1 MSEKSH
7 KKSQKK
13 PGRKAKKPLQ
23 ANDVQGGKYVAQI
36 LDLLR
41 PLHAHCEDPKRRLHY
56 DEFCSWLLLYFFTPV
71 LDSMRG
77 LQQASDIAT
86 IKRKLKLPRFSL
98 GSFSEAA
105 QVFDPELLLPII
117 EEISG
122 CLGDIDSEKFPPNL
136 SHRPVAVDG
145 TLLEALPSMVWAL
158 WRDDE
163 HRAVKLHLQFD
174 LLKRAPENP
183 ILRHGQSSETQ
194 ALRESLQSGR
204 LYIADRGYFDFDLL
218 SSILAANSSFVARVR
233 NNIVYETI
241 EEKPLSQSDKRQGI
255 QADLIVRTGCHSKS
269 DIIEQPLRLVRIQVT
284 DGPTARGAGRVD
296 SKSKLYRKASS
307 DHTLT
312 LLTDQLDLD
321 VSHIAHL
328 YRNRWQIELFF
339 RWFKKVLQA
348 DRLLSV
354 SENGLTLVV
363 YCALIAS
370 LLVSLWTGRKPTKR
384 TFEMFCFYFCGMADE
399 QDMSAHIDR
408 LQAAEKNK

>member
-1 MSEKSH
+1 MSKQPH
-7 KKSQKK
+7 KR
-13 PGRKAKKPLQ
+13 PGRKAKKPLK
-23 ANDVQGGKYVAQI
+23 ADDVRGGKYVAQI

-41 PLHAHCEDPKRRLHY
+41 PLHAHCDDPKRQLHY
-56 DEFCSWLLLYFFTPV
+56 DEFCAWLLLYFFTPV

-86 IKRKLKLPRFSL
+86 LKRKLKLPRFSL

-105 QVFDPELLLPII
+105 QVFDPQLLVPII

-122 CLGDIDSEKFPPNL
+122 RLADIEPDKCLSDL
-136 SHRPVAVDG
+136 SRRPTAVDG
-145 TLLEALPSMVWAL
+145 TLLDALPSMVWAL

-163 HRAVKLHLQFD
+163 HRAAKLHLQFD
-174 LLKRAPENP
+174 LLKGAPEKP

-194 ALRESLQSGR
+194 ALRQSLMPGR

-218 SSILAANSSFVARVR
+218 ASILAANSSFVTRVR

-241 EEKPLSQSDKRQGI
+241 EERALSESDKQQGI
-255 QADLIVRTGCHSKS
+255 QADLIVRVGCQSRR
-269 DIIEQPLRLVRIQVT
+269 DIIKQPLRLVRIEVA

-296 SKSKLYRKASS
+296 SKSKLYRKRST

-312 LLTDQLDLD
+312 LLSDQSELD
-321 VSHIAHL
+321 VSHIALL
-328 YRNRWQIELFF
+328 YRKRWQIELFF
-339 RWFKKVLQA
+339 RWFKKILQA

-384 TFEMFCFYFCGMADE
+384 TFEMLCFYFSGWAEEEDLL
-399 QDMSAHIDR
+399 AHIER
-408 LQAAEKNK
+408 LKASEKNK

>member
-1 MSEKSH
+1 MT
-7 KKSQKK
+7 QRTRNK

-23 ANDVQGGKYVAQI
+23 AHEVQGGKYVEQI
-36 LDLLR
+36 IDLLR
-41 PLHAHCEDPKRRLHY
+41 PLRGHCEDPKRRLHY
-56 DEFCSWLLLYFFTPV
+56 DEFCAWLLLYFFTPV

-122 CLGDIDSEKFPPNL
+122 SLGDIESEKFPPSL

-163 HRAVKLHLQFD
+163 HRAAKLHLQFD
-174 LLKRAPENP
+174 LRKGTPEKP
-183 ILRHGQSSETQ
+183 VLSHGQSSETQ
-194 ALRESLQSGR
+194 ALRQNLQAGR

-218 SSILAANSSFVARVR
+218 SSILAADSSFVTRVR

-241 EEKPLSQSDKRQGI
+241 EEKPLSESDKQQGI
-255 QADLIVRTGCHSKS
+255 EADLIVRAGCHSKS
-269 DIIEQPLRLVRIQVT
+269 NIIDQPLRLVRIQVA
-284 DGPTARGAGRVD
+284 DGPTAHGAGRVD

-307 DHTLT
+307 DHTLM
-312 LLTDQLDLD
+312 LLSDQLDLD
-321 VSHIAHL
+321 VSHIALL

-384 TFEMFCFYFCGMADE
+384 TFEMLCFYFSGMADE
-399 QDMSAHIDR
+399 QDVLTHIER
-408 LQAAEKNK
+408 LQVAEKNK